1 MGRNTTCPPLAIKGF
16 KTRMVRMTKI
26 EKYLHHKSLMMEHLG
41 FAYANQSMQDSLY
54 QLICYH
60 FHKDY
65 TQGYYYF
72 MTHQERK
79 DLHTLMIL

>member
-1 MGRNTTCPPLAIKGF
+1 L
-16 KTRMVRMTKI
+16 
-26 EKYLHHKSLMMEHLG
+26 
-41 FAYANQSMQDSLY
+41 
-54 QLICYH
+54 
-60 FHKDY
+60 HKDY